1 MHPTIKFTHSYNL
14 TTRSTTFLDTCV
26 TIDETNQ
33 ISTDLY
39 KKETDRV
46 QYLLPTSCHPS
57 HIFNN
62 IPYSLALRLVR
73 ICSKEDSLTQR
84 MTELE
89 TMLVS
94 REYNRNVVRAAIA
107 KAMSIPREEAL
118 KRVIKVKNE
127 RPIFVLTYN
136 PALPNVVL

>member
-73 ICSKEDSLTQR
+73 ICSKEDSLKQR

-127 RPIFVLTYN
+127 RPIFVLTSVAAIYQ
-136 PALPNVVL
+136 V

>member
-1 MHPTIKFTHSYNL
+1 MVFISF
-14 TTRSTTFLDTCV
+14 TFLDTCV

-73 ICSKEDSLTQR
+73 ICSKEDSLKQR

-107 KAMSIPREEAL
+107 KATGEM
-118 KRVIKVKNE
+118 K
-127 RPIFVLTYN
+127 
-136 PALPNVVL
+136 